1 MTWKKDIT
9 LQLPKAIEA
18 LFLECANLV
27 SSLSLSVGLKCLS
40 FPDLKASG
48 EKKRAFWKDDAG
60 LDSPLKVVHDA
71 AILLT
76 KAS

>member
-1 MTWKKDIT
+1 M
-9 LQLPKAIEA
+9 PKAIEA

-48 EKKRAFWKDDAG
+48 EKRGPFGRKDDEDSG
-60 LDSPLKVVHDA
+60 LGSPSKIVHDA